1 MQAAHPALLE
11 VRNLETWYGP
21 VVAMSGINIVV
32 NSARIVAVLGANGA
46 GKSTLLN
53 TVAGVIDPFKGQ
65 VLFNQQEIQGLDADA
80 VSRLGLK
87 LVPEG
92 RQVFPF
98 LSVVDNLSMGAYA
111 RSDKD
116 AVAKDLDRIYQ
127 WFPRLKEREHQHAGL
142 LSGGEQQML
151 AIGRA
156 LMGQPK
162 LLMLDEPSL
171 GLSPLLTKE
180 IFVIV
185 QRIRDETGAAILVVE
200 QNAAVALSHADDG
213 YIMELG
219 RVVAADTCVA
229 LAQKT
234 DVRDAY
240 LGLSQ
245 THGLSGT
252 AKRWSQRKTWR

>member
-1 MQAAHPALLE
+1 MASTGQNLLE

-21 VVAMSGINIVV
+21 IAAITGINVAV
-32 NSARIVAVLGANGA
+32 GSGRIVAVLGANGA

-53 TVAGVIDPFKGQ
+53 TIAGVIDPFKGQ
-65 VLFNQQEIQGLDADA
+65 VVFNSQEIQGQDADA
-80 VSRLGLK
+80 VSRLGLT

-98 LSVVDNLSMGAYA
+98 LSVRDNLAMGAYT
-111 RSDKD
+111 RRDKD
-116 AVAKDLDRIYQ
+116 GVARDLERIHQ
-127 WFPRLKEREHQHAGL
+127 WFPRLKERMHQHAGL

-156 LMGQPK
+156 VMNQPK

-171 GLSPLLTKE
+171 GLSPMLTKD
-180 IFVIV
+180 IFTIV

-200 QNAAVALSHADDG
+200 QNAAVALAHADDG

-219 RVVAADTCVA
+219 RVVAADSCAA
-229 LAQKT
+229 LSQKS

-240 LGLSQ
+240 LGLGQ

-252 AKRWSQRKTWR
+252 AQRWARRKTWR

>member
-1 MQAAHPALLE
+1 MTPMLE

-21 VVAMSGINIVV
+21 IVAISGV
-32 NSARIVAVLGANGA
+32 NLQVLEARIVAVLGANGA
-46 GKSTLLN
+46 GKTTLLN

-65 VLFNQQEIQGLDADA
+65 VVLRGEEVQGLDADA
-80 VSRLGLK
+80 VCRKGLV

-98 LSVVDNLSMGAYA
+98 LSVRDNLAMGAYT
-111 RSDKD
+111 RRD
-116 AVAKDLDRIYQ
+116 ADGVRRDLERVCQ
-127 WFPRLKEREHQHAGL
+127 WFPRLKERALQHAGL

-156 LMGQPK
+156 VMSQPR

-180 IFVIV
+180 IFSIV
-185 QRIRDETGAAILVVE
+185 RRIRDETGTAVLVVE
-200 QNAAVALSHADDG
+200 QNAAVALAHADDG

-219 RVVAADTCVA
+219 RVVAADTCAA
-229 LAQKT
+229 LAQKS
-234 DVRDAY
+234 DVREAY
-240 LGLSQ
+240 LGLGQ

-252 AKRWSQRKTWR
+252 AQRWSRRKTWR

>member
-1 MQAAHPALLE
+1 MAPLLE

-21 VVAMSGINIVV
+21 IVAISGV
-32 NSARIVAVLGANGA
+32 NMAVNNARIVAVLGANGA
-46 GKSTLLN
+46 GKTTLLN
-53 TVAGVIDPFKGQ
+53 TIAGVIDPFKGQ
-65 VLFNQQEIQGLDADA
+65 VVFDGKVVQGQDADEIC
-80 VSRLGLK
+80 RRGLV

-98 LSVVDNLSMGAYA
+98 LSVRDNLAMGAYT
-111 RSDKD
+111 RRDKD
-116 AVAKDLDRIYQ
+116 AVRQDLERIYQ
-127 WFPRLKEREHQHAGL
+127 WFPRLKEREQQHAGL

-156 LMGQPK
+156 VMSKPR

-180 IFVIV
+180 IFSIV
-185 QRIRDETGAAILVVE
+185 RRIRDETGTAVLVVE
-200 QNAAVALSHADDG
+200 QNAAIALAHADDG

-219 RVVAADTCVA
+219 RVVAADTCAA
-229 LAQKT
+229 LSQKS

-240 LGLSQ
+240 LGLGHTQ
-245 THGLSGT
+245 TLSGT
-252 AKRWSQRKTWR
+252 AQRWTRRKTWR